1 VVPCAPASAAVLLC
15 APALVAASL
24 KILGNRPGPLPPPV
38 LPLWSSQSTCSAAIA
53 PAASD
58 DANEVDCRGPQ
69 QPIAAVVVVVE
80 VVRGDDSCRQRLV
93 RASAPRR
100 GGAAQPAAAATT
112 KGG

>member
-1 VVPCAPASAAVLLC
+1 MGVKRPVRPSQPQPSTWPPATAY
-15 APALVAASL
+15 ALP
-24 KILGNRPGPLPPPV
+24 LGNVKLLSLRWSTLPDDSYA
-38 LPLWSSQSTCSAAIA
+38 LAFDCRL
-53 PAASD
+53 D